1 MMKMLERIRPDNLI
15 HLAAF
20 SGNLNFN
27 QKYPSQTFENNVRIG
42 INVFSDWANYSQ
54 NKALNVIPSCAYP
67 DKDILYENMLWDGKC
82 HKTIESH
89 GLVRRCV
96 EAYTRQLNKEGSKII
111 TAIVNNSSGE
121 GDSFDLEK
129 TKVVGAMIKR
139 FCDAVFNN
147 DKKVT
152 LWGDGNV
159 TREFIYSKDVAKC
172 LIKLM
177 EDYEDYLEP
186 INITSGQV
194 IKINDLAYLI
204 KDLTGFTGSV
214 EWDIT
219 KPNGQNQKSLS
230 MCKMNK
236 NIDIKFTPIEE
247 WLTNTINWYRENY
260 LKGTEC

>member
-1 MMKMLERIRPDNLI
+1 MLERIRPDNLI

-42 INVFSDWANYSQ
+42 INVFSEWAAYSK
-54 NKALNVIPSCAYP
+54 NKAINIIPSCAYP
-67 DKDILYENMLWDGKC
+67 NEDLLYESMLWNGKC

-89 GLVRRCV
+89 GLARRCI

-121 GDSFDLEK
+121 GDSFDLDK

-139 FCDAVFNN
+139 FCDAECNG
-147 DKKVT
+147 DKSVT
-152 LWGDGNV
+152 LWGSGNV
-159 TREFIYSKDVAKC
+159 TREFIYSKDVARC
-172 LIKLM
+172 IIKLM
-177 EDYEDYLEP
+177 DVYEDYEEP

-194 IKINDLAYLI
+194 IKINDLARLI
-204 KDLTGFTGSV
+204 ADLSGFKGDI

-219 KPNGQNQKSLS
+219 KPDGQNQKTLS
-230 MCKMNK
+230 MTKMNK
-236 NIDIKFTPIEE
+236 YIDIEFTPIET
-247 WLTNTINWYRENY
+247 WLQNTINWYKENY
-260 LKGTEC
+260 LVNDVNGN